1 MADASSARSIRTFFS
16 SHGLTEEDRLI
27 CNASAQKLF
36 PEENVKP
43 AFTQGYCS
51 YTVLAGDRQ
60 IIQFRPKKYQLTLS
74 VTDAAKKVFHSYA
87 PRTTFLGEIQPS
99 GLLMYAM
106 EKLQGVSY
114 KDYRVTEAASIDGQ
128 AWKKHVRL
136 AEDVAL
142 FLARSWYHR
151 ADLPPKG
158 KIGSSIVPQLYQ
170 LSQKLPYRF
179 RPRARSAL
187 KHIHKLDTLP
197 WVLNHGDIVP
207 SNVMVDPMTGRLT
220 GLVDWAEAEV
230 LPFGTC
236 LYGLEELLGT
246 MTQTGWTYHHRSECL
261 RTAFWRKLRAEIP
274 ELDGNAKVLEAV
286 ETAMD
291 VGVLL
296 WHGFAWDDGAID
308 RVVGE
313 GRDDEEIRYLDA
325 FLNHRRTSSKSKL

>member
-1 MADASSARSIRTFFS
+1 MANVSLARGIGTFFS
-16 SHGLTEEDRLI
+16 THGLTEEDRVK
-27 CNASAQKLF
+27 CNAAAKSLF
-36 PEENVKP
+36 LEAKVMP
-43 AFTQGYCS
+43 ALTQGYCS

-60 IIQFRPKKYQLTLS
+60 IVQFRPKKYQLS
-74 VTDAAKKVFHSYA
+74 MIVTDAAKKVFHSYA
-87 PRTTFLGEIQPS
+87 PRTAFAGEIKPS
-99 GLLMYAM
+99 GLLIYTM

-114 KDYRVTEAASIDGQ
+114 KDYRDTEADLTDGQ

-136 AEDVAL
+136 VEDFAL
-142 FLARSWYHR
+142 FLARSWSYR

-158 KIGSSIVPQLYQ
+158 KIGSSIGSRLNQ
-170 LSQKLPYRF
+170 LSQKLPQRF
-179 RPRARSAL
+179 RSRARLAL
-187 KHIHKLDTLP
+187 RRIHRLDNLP

-207 SNVMVDPMTGRLT
+207 SNIIVDPMTGQLT

-246 MTQTGWTYHHRSECL
+246 MTQKGWTYHDRSEYL
-261 RTAFWRKLRAEIP
+261 RTMFWRKLLAEIP
-274 ELDGNAKVLEAV
+274 ELERNAKVLETI
-286 ETAMD
+286 ETARD

-308 RVVGE
+308 RVVEE

-325 FLNHRRTSSKSKL
+325 FLTCGSTSSKSKL